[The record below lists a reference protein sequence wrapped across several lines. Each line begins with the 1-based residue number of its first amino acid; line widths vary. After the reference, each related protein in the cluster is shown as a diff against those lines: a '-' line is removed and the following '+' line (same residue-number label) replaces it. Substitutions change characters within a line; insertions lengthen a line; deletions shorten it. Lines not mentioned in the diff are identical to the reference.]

1 MYCST
6 RCSSLC
12 GCPISCAPR
21 GGASVVRS
29 ASAAA
34 KAFCAVVVGTTANPN
49 KLAVLAMLALV
60 VVLVVAAG
68 ACECG
73 ELQLVVLAGGLG
85 RGRACTGAPFRSW

>member
-1 MYCST
+1 M
-6 RCSSLC
+6 C

-49 KLAVLAMLALV
+49 KLAVLAILALV

-68 ACECG
+68 ACELWTCCHWCWRG
-73 ELQLVVLAGGLG
+73 ASAGADLYW
-85 RGRACTGAPFRSW
+85 RAIS